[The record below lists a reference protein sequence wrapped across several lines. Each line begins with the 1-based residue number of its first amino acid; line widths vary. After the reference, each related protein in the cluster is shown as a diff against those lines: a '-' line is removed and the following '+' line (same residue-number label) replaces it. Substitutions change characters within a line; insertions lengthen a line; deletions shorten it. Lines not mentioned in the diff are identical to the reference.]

1 MLAAEA
7 AAGSIEREPITIHS
21 LRTASR
27 FTLQRFMNGC
37 ARMFRPYIS
46 LGLLLM
52 LVYGVSIATYIGFV
66 AYGYRGAADRV
77 LVIGW
82 TFIAAL
88 SAGGLIAWFT
98 VVNLPFLLGPG
109 PIPARNCPGFLASRS
124 GARVLRAVLR

>member
-77 LVIGW
+77 LVIGS

-88 SAGGLIAWFT
+88 SAGGLLGWCTAGY
-98 VVNLPFLLGPG
+98 LLYVPS
-109 PIPARNCPGFLASRS
+109 PNSTAARDVRGYEGTRLA
-124 GARVLRAVLR
+124 AEFI